1 MALAPRYVQGIYTS
15 PGIVRSHMSDGSM
28 IDRIPLIMLTTLLRV
43 SPDGSTLAA
52 VESYN
57 NGPARMSLINLSQLH

>member
-1 MALAPRYVQGIYTS
+1 
-15 PGIVRSHMSDGSM
+15 M